1 MASCR
6 NEIKVLD
13 VRWRYD
19 LVEGGQLAQEI
30 AEAEVLGVAVEEF
43 TMQHGP
49 PEVGIQKDRL
59 ESVLGE
65 RRRAMDRTERLS
77 FRRNRACQKKSAAAF
92 LGSDEREGCGQRA
105 EGFGLAGLRV
115 T

>member
-1 MASCR
+1 MFVGATIWSR
-6 NEIKVLD
+6 VANSLKKV
-13 VRWRYD
+13 
-19 LVEGGQLAQEI
+19 

-43 TMQHGP
+43 TMQLGTS
-49 PEVGIQKDRL
+49 EVGIHKDRL

-65 RRRAMDRTERLS
+65 CRRAMDRTERLA
-77 FRRNRACQKKSAAAF
+77 FRRNRACEEKGAAAF
-92 LGSDEREGCGQRA
+92 LGSNEREGCGQRA